1 MTLKL
6 VLLSVLLVWNLVI
19 LSVYG
24 LDKHKAI
31 QHKRRISEKSLL
43 LQTII
48 FGGIGAFLGGR
59 LFRHK
64 INKWYFKFCLA
75 FRDCYRCRSFIP
87 YPNEAF
93 GLTNP

>member
-64 INKWYFKFCLA
+64 INKWYFKFCWLSGIVI
-75 FRDCYRCRSFIP
+75 DVVLLY
-87 YPNEAF
+87 
-93 GLTNP
+93 LTLTKLSD

>member
-48 FGGIGAFLGGR
+48 FGGIGAVLGGR

-64 INKWYFKFCLA
+64 INKWYFKFCWLSGIVI
-75 FRDCYRCRSFIP
+75 DVVLLYLI
-87 YPNEAF
+87 
-93 GLTNP
+93 LTKLSD

>member
-31 QHKRRISEKSLL
+31 QHKRRISEKLLL

-64 INKWYFKFCLA
+64 INKWYLKFCWLSGIVI
-75 FRDCYRCRSFIP
+75 DVVLLYLIL
-87 YPNEAF
+87 
-93 GLTNP
+93 G

>member
-6 VLLSVLLVWNLVI
+6 VLLSVLLVWNLVV

-24 LDKHKAI
+24 FDKHKAI
-31 QHKRRISEKSLL
+31 RHKRRISEKALL

-48 FGGIGAFLGGR
+48 FGGIGAFLSGR

-64 INKWYFKFCLA
+64 INKWYFKLCWLLGIVI
-75 FRDCYRCRSFIP
+75 DVVLLYLI
-87 YPNEAF
+87 
-93 GLTNP
+93 LTRLSD

>member
-31 QHKRRISEKSLL
+31 QHKRRISEKLLL

-64 INKWYFKFCLA
+64 INKWYFKFCWLSGIVI
-75 FRDCYRCRSFIP
+75 DIVLLYLI
-87 YPNEAF
+87 
-93 GLTNP
+93 LTKLSD

>member
-64 INKWYFKFCLA
+64 INKWYFKFCWLSGVVI
-75 FRDCYRCRSFIP
+75 DVVLLYLI
-87 YPNEAF
+87 
-93 GLTNP
+93 LTKLSD

>member
-19 LSVYG
+19 LSIYG

-31 QHKRRISEKSLL
+31 QHKRRISEKLLL

-64 INKWYFKFCLA
+64 INKWYFKFCWLSGIVI
-75 FRDCYRCRSFIP
+75 DVVLLYLI
-87 YPNEAF
+87 
-93 GLTNP
+93 LTKLSD

>member
-64 INKWYFKFCLA
+64 INKWYFKFCWLSWIVI
-75 FRDCYRCRSFIP
+75 DVVLLYLI
-87 YPNEAF
+87 
-93 GLTNP
+93 LTKLSD

>member
-31 QHKRRISEKSLL
+31 QHKRRISEKLLL

-64 INKWYFKFCLA
+64 INKWYFKFYWLSGIVI
-75 FRDCYRCRSFIP
+75 DVVLLYLI
-87 YPNEAF
+87 
-93 GLTNP
+93 LTKLSD

>member
-48 FGGIGAFLGGR
+48 FGGIGAFLGGK

-64 INKWYFKFCLA
+64 INKWYFKFCWLSGIVI
-75 FRDCYRCRSFIP
+75 DVVLLYLI
-87 YPNEAF
+87 
-93 GLTNP
+93 LTKLSD

>member
-64 INKWYFKFCLA
+64 INKWYFKFCWLSGIVIDVA
-75 FRDCYRCRSFIP
+75 LLYLILMKLSD
-87 YPNEAF
+87 
-93 GLTNP
+93 

>member
-31 QHKRRISEKSLL
+31 QHKRRIYEKLLL

-64 INKWYFKFCLA
+64 INKWYFKFCWLSGIVI
-75 FRDCYRCRSFIP
+75 DVVLLYLILMKLSD
-87 YPNEAF
+87 
-93 GLTNP
+93 

>member
-64 INKWYFKFCLA
+64 INKWYFKFWWLSGIVI
-75 FRDCYRCRSFIP
+75 DVVLLYLI
-87 YPNEAF
+87 
-93 GLTNP
+93 LTKLSD

>member
-19 LSVYG
+19 LSIYG

-64 INKWYFKFCLA
+64 INKWYFKFCWLSGIVI
-75 FRDCYRCRSFIP
+75 DVVLLYLI
-87 YPNEAF
+87 
-93 GLTNP
+93 LTNLSD

>member
-64 INKWYFKFCLA
+64 INKWYFKFCWLSGIVI
-75 FRDCYRCRSFIP
+75 DVVLLYLI
-87 YPNEAF
+87 
-93 GLTNP
+93 LTKVSD

>member
-6 VLLSVLLVWNLVI
+6 VLPSVLLVWNLVI

-64 INKWYFKFCLA
+64 INKWYFKFCWLSGIVI
-75 FRDCYRCRSFIP
+75 DVVLLYLI
-87 YPNEAF
+87 
-93 GLTNP
+93 LTKLSD

>member
-19 LSVYG
+19 LSIYG

-48 FGGIGAFLGGR
+48 FCGMGAFLGGR

-64 INKWYFKFCLA
+64 INKWYFKLSWLMGIVI
-75 FRDCYRCRSFIP
+75 DVVILYLI
-87 YPNEAF
+87 
-93 GLTNP
+93 LTRLSD

>member
-48 FGGIGAFLGGR
+48 FGVIGAFLGGR

-64 INKWYFKFCLA
+64 INKWYFKFCWLSGIVI
-75 FRDCYRCRSFIP
+75 DVVLLYLI
-87 YPNEAF
+87 
-93 GLTNP
+93 LTKLSD

>member
-64 INKWYFKFCLA
+64 INKWYFKFCWLSGIVI
-75 FRDCYRCRSFIP
+75 DVVILYLI
-87 YPNEAF
+87 
-93 GLTNP
+93 LTKLSD

>member
-6 VLLSVLLVWNLVI
+6 VLLSVLLVWNIVVLCA
-19 LSVYG
+19 YG

-31 QHKRRISEKSLL
+31 RHRRRISEKLLL

-64 INKWYFKFCLA
+64 INKWYFKLCWLMGMELLLMSLFYTL
-75 FRDCYRCRSFIP
+75 F
-87 YPNEAF
+87 
-93 GLTNP
+93 

>member
-1 MTLKL
+1 MTLQQ
-6 VLLSVLLVWNLVI
+6 VLLSVLFVWNLVV
-19 LSVYG
+19 LCAYG

-31 QHKRRISEKSLL
+31 QHKRRISEKALL

-64 INKWYFKFCLA
+64 INKWYFKLCWLLGIVI
-75 FRDCYRCRSFIP
+75 DGVLLYLI
-87 YPNEAF
+87 
-93 GLTNP
+93 LTKLSD